1 VGLDLRGLRRL
12 LLEVNLGKT
21 LDLLRLVLTVHLHL
35 AGWCV
40 KGVLRV
46 LHLVELPLGVVEVK
60 LKVVELVLE
69 KLERSVMVHH
79 RVLKLLDL
87 ALELGD
93 QSTPALELVAGLTK
107 LLVPQLDGQV

>member
-1 VGLDLRGLRRL
+1 M
-12 LLEVNLGKT
+12 
-21 LDLLRLVLTVHLHL
+21 DLLGLVLTVHLHL

-46 LHLVELPLGVVEVK
+46 LQLVELPLGVIEVK
-60 LKVVELVLE
+60 LKVVELVLKE
-69 KLERSVMVHH
+69 LERDVTVHH
-79 RVLKLLDL
+79 CVLKLLDL

-93 QSTPALELVAGLTK
+93 QSTHALELITGLPK